1 MHVIPAVEIQVQC
14 LSVLTRHA
22 VGCASQLLCLLFLG
36 LNVSVSLALQPD
48 CSGVRAT

>member
-1 MHVIPAVEIQVQC
+1 M
-14 LSVLTRHA
+14 SVCIHTPRR
-22 VGCASQLLCLLFLG
+22 VGCSYQLLCLLFLG